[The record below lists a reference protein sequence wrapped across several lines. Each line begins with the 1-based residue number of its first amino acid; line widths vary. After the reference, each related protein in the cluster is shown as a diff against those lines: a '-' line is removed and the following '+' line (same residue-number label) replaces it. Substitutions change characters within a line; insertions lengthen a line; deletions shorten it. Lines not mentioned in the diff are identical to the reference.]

1 MQITDCKKMKIYA
14 VGFVMAK
21 VLVVRVG
28 KSGFKTIGEAKS
40 QS

>member
-1 MQITDCKKMKIYA
+1 MKIYA

-21 VLVVRVG
+21 VLVELVRVDL
-28 KSGFKTIGEAKS
+28 KPIGAAKS